1 MLVEQDKYFISG
13 PFKFLMAGNEEKR
26 ELQRKF
32 LINKTFLV
40 FNGCN
45 LLNV

>member
-13 PFKFLMAGNEEKR
+13 HLKFLMAGNEKKR
-26 ELQRKF
+26 ELQGKF
-32 LINKTFLV
+32 LINKTFPV